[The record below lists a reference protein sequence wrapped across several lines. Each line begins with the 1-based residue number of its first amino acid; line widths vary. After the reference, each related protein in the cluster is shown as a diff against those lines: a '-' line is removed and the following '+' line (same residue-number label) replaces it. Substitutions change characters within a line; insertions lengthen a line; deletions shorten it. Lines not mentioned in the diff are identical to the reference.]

1 MAAIATGWPGSTE
14 LPRVSDPQAW
24 LATARDWGAKH
35 SKPIRLGAVLASI
48 SASGILV
55 TLAYQWYVL
64 TRVGP
69 GSHTDALFAGMMVPQ
84 LMLAVVAGSLNYVL
98 LPLLATEGEGSRG
111 RLAWTL
117 FQGMAV
123 FWGALAALLILLAPW
138 WVPLTVPGFD
148 KPTTQLAINL
158 SRIQLI
164 GLIFTGVGGVQ
175 AAAYQMRDQFVRAE
189 AGPLF
194 ASLVGFGFVVW
205 GLPRIGI
212 AAAAWAT
219 VIRGA
224 CQSAFQISALGPYRL
239 PARHPALRVAWRRMI
254 PLLSGAAYYKAD
266 GFVDRLLASLGP
278 PGALS
283 LYHLSLQLYSSA
295 HTVLNRAVVGPAV
308 PLLAQSSSAGEWGEF
323 TRISRRR
330 LKVMLMITIGLI
342 PVLVFV
348 GQPVLATVLAHGQ
361 FSHTRI
367 NELWWILVLL
377 SGVWVGGA
385 AGQVLST
392 SFYASGDTRTPTR
405 IGVIGFTIA
414 IVLKL
419 IAFWYYGIFGLAV
432 AASFYYLGNTVAL
445 LLTLRR
451 ELRRASVSRNVTV
464 LAPL

>member
-1 MAAIATGWPGSTE
+1 VTE
-14 LPRVSDPQAW
+14 PQTW
-24 LATARDWGAKH
+24 LANARGWKERYG
-35 SKPIRLGAVLASI
+35 KPVRLGAALASI
-48 SASGILV
+48 SATGILIN
-55 TLAYQWYVL
+55 LAYQWYVL

-69 GSHTDALFAGMMVPQ
+69 GRHTDALFAGMMVPQ

-98 LPLLATEGEGSRG
+98 LPLLATEGKGSRG

-117 FQGMAV
+117 FQGMVV
-123 FWGALAALLILLAPW
+123 FWGSLAALLILLAPW

-148 KPTTQLAINL
+148 EPTTHLAISL

-175 AAAYQMRDQFVRAE
+175 AAAYQVRDQFVRAE
-189 AGPLF
+189 AGPLV
-194 ASLVGFGFVVW
+194 AALVGFGFVVW
-205 GLPRIGI
+205 GLPRMGI

-219 VIRGA
+219 VIRSA
-224 CQSAFQISALGPYRL
+224 CQSALQISALGPYQL
-239 PARHPALRVAWRRMI
+239 PARQPALRLAWRRMV

-278 PGALS
+278 AGSLS

-295 HTVLNRAVVGPAV
+295 HTVLNRAVVAPAV
-308 PLLAQSSSAGEWGEF
+308 PLLARSSSAGEWREF
-323 TRISRRR
+323 TRVSRGR
-330 LKVMLMITIGLI
+330 LRVMLMITLGLV
-342 PVLVFV
+342 PVLVLF
-348 GQPVLATVLAHGQ
+348 GQPLLSAILAHGQ

-367 NELWWILVLL
+367 DELWWILVLL
-377 SGVWVGGA
+377 TGVWVGGA

-405 IGVIGFTIA
+405 IGVVGFSIA

-419 IAFWYYGIFGLAV
+419 VAFWYFGILGLAV
-432 AASFYYLGNTVAL
+432 AASLYYLGNTVAL

-451 ELRRASVSRNVTV
+451 DLRRASG
-464 LAPL
+464 LPK